1 MDFSIVSITQKI
13 RNVKLLKST
22 LLERDNSSSLKL
34 SDIRPESSVPREPNG
49 LSRGGCRAGIRT
61 PILAFKGRCPTVR
74 RPGNNYTNLKNHV
87 PTSSLSISQSRAFYK
102 TYEMVKNL
110 CDSISFSPLHPLF
123 VRIRGVGRECNGR
136 IYHDHRSS
144 GVVVNETLQDKDYS
158 KSLRA
163 LILMLCRIPTPASM
177 TTKLDPPYETNGRV
191 MPVIGTTP
199 MFMPIWMKL
208 CEKTSAAN
216 PIL

>member
-1 MDFSIVSITQKI
+1 MEISYLSRIPAII
-13 RNVKLLKST
+13 
-22 LLERDNSSSLKL
+22 NSSTINHPDNGAIKNLKYL
-34 SDIRPESSVPREPNG
+34 FLNLKIHNKER
-49 LSRGGCRAGIRT
+49 CRAGIRT

-158 KSLRA
+158 RSLRA
-163 LILMLCRIPTPASM
+163 LILMLCKIPTPASM